1 MIKIGLNQVEEGII
15 LKKVDVESNNKIY
28 SLILRN
34 INLNNVKKKYK
45 VFIYLYIIDNNREI
59 IDLFLNLFAF
69 VALINLIIINNFSLV
84 KKILIIKF
92 QKK

>member
-1 MIKIGLNQVEEGII
+1 VEEGIV

-59 IDLFLNLFAF
+59 IDLFFNLFAF

-84 KKILIIKF
+84 KKY
-92 QKK
+92 

>member
-28 SLILRN
+28 SLIIRN

-59 IDLFLNLFAF
+59 IDLFFNLFAF
-69 VALINLIIINNFSLV
+69 VALINLIIINNFPLV
-84 KKILIIKF
+84 KKILIIKC

>member
-28 SLILRN
+28 SLIIRN

-84 KKILIIKF
+84 KKILIIQF

>member
-59 IDLFLNLFAF
+59 IDLFFNLFAF

-84 KKILIIKF
+84 KKILIIKC

>member
-1 MIKIGLNQVEEGII
+1 VEEGII

-28 SLILRN
+28 SLIIRN

-59 IDLFLNLFAF
+59 IDLFFNLFAF
-69 VALINLIIINNFSLV
+69 VALINLIIINNFPLV
-84 KKILIIKF
+84 KKILIIKC

>member
-1 MIKIGLNQVEEGII
+1 MEEGII

-59 IDLFLNLFAF
+59 IDLFFNLFAF

-84 KKILIIKF
+84 KKILIIQF
-92 QKK
+92 

>member
-1 MIKIGLNQVEEGII
+1 MEEGII

-59 IDLFLNLFAF
+59 IDLFFNLFAF
-69 VALINLIIINNFSLV
+69 VALINLIIINNFPLV
-84 KKILIIKF
+84 KKILIIKC

>member
-59 IDLFLNLFAF
+59 IDLFFNLFAF
-69 VALINLIIINNFSLV
+69 VALINLIIINNFPLV
-84 KKILIIKF
+84 KKILIIKC

>member
-1 MIKIGLNQVEEGII
+1 MIKIGLNQVEEGIV

-28 SLILRN
+28 SLIIRN

-59 IDLFLNLFAF
+59 IDLFFNLFAF

-84 KKILIIKF
+84 KKILIIKC

>member
-1 MIKIGLNQVEEGII
+1 MIKIGLNQVEEGIV

-59 IDLFLNLFAF
+59 IDLFFNLFAF
-69 VALINLIIINNFSLV
+69 VALINLIIINNFPLV
-84 KKILIIKF
+84 KKILIIKC

>member
-1 MIKIGLNQVEEGII
+1 MEEGIV

-92 QKK
+92 

>member
-15 LKKVDVESNNKIY
+15 LEKVDVKSNNKIY
-28 SLILRN
+28 SLIF
-34 INLNNVKKKYK
+34 NLNNVQKKYK

-59 IDLFLNLFAF
+59 IDIFFNLFAF
-69 VALINLIIINNFSLV
+69 VTLINLIIINNFSLV